1 MRNNIMLFFLA
12 LSTFSWAQGIRI
24 DLTVSTELVD
34 QTNLNPVK
42 TLEKSLNDFLN
53 NTNWTTEQAP
63 QQAEIS
69 LSFLLNIS
77 SVNDNSFSGTL
88 QVQSGRLIYGSA
100 YTSPLVNLLDN
111 SFTFTYQEF
120 QPLYFD
126 INRYNNNLVSVFSY
140 YIYVAAGMELDSFS
154 PLGGDVFYEQART
167 IANAAQASGASGWA
181 LTRSGISRYA
191 LIDQLSSAAF
201 NDFRTLLYQ
210 YHRNAL
216 DVMQEQPKEA
226 KELIAA
232 QLIGLENLMR
242 RQPNAYLLQA
252 FFDTKSEEIGQLF
265 ADGPEV
271 ETKALLRFLN
281 QYAPSMSSY
290 WELIAR

>member
-1 MRNNIMLFFLA
+1 MRNKFFFVFLV
-12 LSTFSWAQGIRI
+12 FSSLLWSQGIRVE
-24 DLTVSTELVD
+24 LTVSTDLVD
-34 QTNLNPVK
+34 QTNITPVQ
-42 TLEKSLNDFLN
+42 TLEKSLNDFLS
-53 NTNWTTEQAP
+53 NTNWTSEQSNEQA
-63 QQAEIS
+63 AIS

-100 YTSPLVNLLDN
+100 YTSPLVNFLDN
-111 SFTFTYQEF
+111 NFTFTYQEF

-154 PLGGDVFYEQART
+154 PLGGTAFFEQART
-167 IANAAQASGASGWA
+167 IANAAQASGAAGWA

-191 LIDQLSSAAF
+191 LIDQLSSTAF
-201 NDFRTLLYQ
+201 NDFRMLTYQ

-226 KELIAA
+226 KELIAT
-232 QLIGLENLMR
+232 QLVGLEDLMR

-265 ADGPEV
+265 ADGPQV
-271 ETKALLRFLN
+271 DTKELLRFLN
-281 QYAPSMSSY
+281 RYAPSMSSN